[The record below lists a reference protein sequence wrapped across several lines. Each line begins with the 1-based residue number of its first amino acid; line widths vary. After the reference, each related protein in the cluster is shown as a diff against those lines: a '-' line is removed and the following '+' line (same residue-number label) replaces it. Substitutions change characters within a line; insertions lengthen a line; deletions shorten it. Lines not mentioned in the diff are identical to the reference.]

1 MRVLRTLIPG
11 NIPSRCL
18 VAHLLDPYF
27 SSAQC
32 WKKNPKRNKAKESK
46 TGGGK
51 NYKLAFK
58 EIS

>member
-51 NYKLAFK
+51 KLQTSF
-58 EIS
+58 